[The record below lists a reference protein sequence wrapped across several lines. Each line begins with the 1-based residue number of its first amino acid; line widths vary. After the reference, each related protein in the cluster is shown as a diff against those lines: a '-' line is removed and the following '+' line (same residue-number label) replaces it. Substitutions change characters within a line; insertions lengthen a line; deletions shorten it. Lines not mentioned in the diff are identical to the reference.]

1 VRNCDFI
8 VLAFGLAQTVFATQP
23 KPGPA
28 IPSGIYS
35 SVTESEE
42 TGDRGGIELRL
53 YAEAKPAYVEAVVC
67 QSECDGA
74 GRYYTRPNRQGF
86 AFTWKNPRFPDD
98 LPIEFQ
104 VWKSKD
110 GVWIEGTNGQWDRE
124 KLKRVKKPL
133 GLHGYD
139 RAAKLD

>member
-1 VRNCDFI
+1 VRNCAFI

-67 QSECDGA
+67 QSECDGE
-74 GRYYTRPNRQGF
+74 GRYYISPNRQGF
-86 AFTWKNPRFPDD
+86 TFTWKNPRFPEQP
-98 LPIEFQ
+98 PIEFQ
-104 VWKSKD
+104 VWRSKKD
-110 GVWIEGTNGQWDRE
+110 VWIQGVNGDWGRE

-133 GLHGYD
+133 GLYGYNSVATSD
-139 RAAKLD
+139 